1 MSDETREKMQRASG
15 MIVEPMRLLFANHGP
30 DVQGAALVELLAIF
44 IAGHHPKVRAET
56 LALIVEAALRL
67 VPIVEIEIG
76 EPWKDERN

>member
-30 DVQGAALVELLAIF
+30 DVQGAALVELLAIY

-56 LALIVEAALRL
+56 LRLMLHAMREL

-76 EPWKDERN
+76 DPWKDERN